1 MTTTPPTIEVLSLPG
16 CAGAG
21 DTLRLAGEVARALVP
36 GAEVRDV
43 RLTEAEA
50 RERGFPGSPTV
61 LVNGRDIEGRAP
73 HAAGVA

>member
-1 MTTTPPTIEVLSLPG
+1 MTTPPPTIEVLSLPG

-21 DTLRLAGEVARALVP
+21 DTLRLAGEVAGALAP

-43 RLTEAEA
+43 RLTEEEA

-61 LVNGRDIEGRAP
+61 LVNGRDIEGREP